1 MRTALESIVMKHL
14 LAISCLMLATL
25 SALRAAE
32 PAAPQDAQVV
42 AAMKE
47 IQAQQA
53 QIADN
58 QAKIEAKMAVIAE
71 AVRMAK
77 IYASRAGH

>member
-1 MRTALESIVMKHL
+1 MRPALKLALAMKFL
-14 LAISCLMLATL
+14 FAITCLALASL
-25 SALRAAE
+25 SPLRAAE
-32 PAAPQDAQVV
+32 PAPDAQVV
-42 AAMKE
+42 AALAE

-53 QIADN
+53 QIAAN
-58 QAKIEAKMAVIAE
+58 QAKIEAKMAAIAE

>member
-1 MRTALESIVMKHL
+1 MKNL
-14 LAISCLMLATL
+14 LAIGSLCFASLACLN
-25 SALRAAE
+25 AAE
-32 PAAPQDAQVV
+32 PAAPQDQQVV
-42 AAMKE
+42 AAVKE

-53 QIADN
+53 QIAEN
-58 QAKIEAKMAVIAE
+58 QAKIEAKMATIAE